1 MLSILLLFSPSSMP
15 TITLRNGVK
24 MPMLLFG
31 TPNCKLGDDACHAE
45 VAAEINLALPIGFD
59 GIDTADHYHNELGIA
74 QSDLHG
80 SSAWVTSKVE
90 ACNNS
95 YVKLGSCA
103 ADTRAVFMRNLAQLN
118 ASSVSLML
126 LHAPTATR
134 GGSHVYPGPQFDA
147 PVCNCSAR
155 AACEAMQQQWGAM
168 EALYSEGKAKAIGVS
183 NYCPACLDCLAETS
197 KVTPMVNQILMHVG
211 MRALGNA
218 SALPAECTRRGIV
231 AQAYS
236 PLGSGSSKVLDA
248 ALTKKIGAAHDVS
261 SAQVALRWLIQS
273 GYPAITAASS
283 KQAAYMREDVA
294 IFNWTL
300 TSSEMAELK
309 VATFADE
316 SPVKMMC
323 Y

>member
-1 MLSILLLFSPSSMP
+1 MRGLAARRACPPPFFFELSTLLPLHIHSAAS
-15 TITLRNGVK
+15 
-24 MPMLLFG
+24 
-31 TPNCKLGDDACHAE
+31 LGACL
-45 VAAEINLALPIGFD
+45 AA
-59 GIDTADHYHNELGIA
+59 A
-74 QSDLHG
+74 QHG
-80 SSAWVTSKVE
+80 S
-90 ACNNS
+90 
-95 YVKLGSCA
+95 
-103 ADTRAVFMRNLAQLN
+103 LAQPLDR
-118 ASSVSLML
+118 L
-126 LHAPTATR
+126 
-134 GGSHVYPGPQFDA
+134 
-147 PVCNCSAR
+147 
-155 AACEAMQQQWGAM
+155 CEAMQQQWGAM

-261 SAQVALRWLIQS
+261 SAQVALRWLVQS